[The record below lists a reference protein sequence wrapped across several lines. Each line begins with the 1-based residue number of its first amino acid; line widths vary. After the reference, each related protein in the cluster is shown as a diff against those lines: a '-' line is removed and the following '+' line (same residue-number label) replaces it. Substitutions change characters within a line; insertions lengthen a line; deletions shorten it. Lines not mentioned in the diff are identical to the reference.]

1 MNVVIPR
8 NFYSQL
14 FRSAAE
20 RHGQIIASAHDAE
33 VDDFSPGSGFADFLC
48 NLWRVREA
56 DAEMAFH
63 DYVVAL
69 QDTCEQ
75 RGVTPPTP
83 EEIAAGQSQEIN
95 RHYYPDIDVEALL
108 SRLKQVAR
116 ACLPYR

>member
-33 VDDFSPGSGFADFLC
+33 V
-48 NLWRVREA
+48 
-56 DAEMAFH
+56 AFH

-108 SRLKQVAR
+108 SRLKQVASWMMESDR
-116 ACLPYR
+116 

>member
-1 MNVVIPR
+1 MIHVNVVIPR

-75 RGVTPPTP
+75 RGVTPPP
-83 EEIAAGQSQEIN
+83 RKLQRGN
-95 RHYYPDIDVEALL
+95 PR
-108 SRLKQVAR
+108 RLTVITIPT
-116 ACLPYR
+116 LM